1 MKYLIYLTIISNTLL
16 SLSRC
21 SLPTVKN
28 TPPTVVVVQ
37 SNIDG
42 QGTALSLEFHKGKAH
57 NHPSFAIWLE
67 DLQGNFIQTLFATR
81 YVATGIYGYG
91 ELESGKW
98 KPEPGR
104 AVRPATLPYWLHKR
118 GQPTGRIP
126 DLPTPE
132 NPLPD
137 ALTSATPT
145 ANFRLHT
152 RADRALPRQFRVLM
166 EINQPW
172 DSNHYWT
179 NNKFP
184 EDYNYLT
191 SLQPA
196 VVYAVTIDLDSELD
210 EYYLNPIGH
219 SHWSGKNGLLY
230 TNLSTLTTALQIADQ
245 IIVRLERR
253 VP

>member
-1 MKYLIYLTIISNTLL
+1 MKPIQLLFSLSSTLLIISGCT
-16 SLSRC
+16 
-21 SLPTVKN
+21 LPTVKD
-28 TPPTVVVVQ
+28 TSPSFTIIQ
-37 SNIDG
+37 SNLDQ
-42 QGTALSLEFHKGKAH
+42 QGTSITIEFHKGKAH
-57 NHPSFAIWLE
+57 NHPSLAIWLE

-91 ELESGKW
+91 ELASGKW

-104 AVRPATLPYWLHKR
+104 AVRPASLPYWLHKR
-118 GQPTGRIP
+118 GQQTGRIP

-145 ANFRLHT
+145 GNFRLNT
-152 RADRALPRQFRVLM
+152 RADRTLPRQFRLLM

-184 EDYNYLT
+184 DDYNYNT

-196 VVYAVTIDLDSELD
+196 VVYAATIDLDSEID
-210 EYYLNPIGH
+210 EYHLNPIGH

-230 TNLSTLTTALQIADQ
+230 TNLTTLTTALQIADR
-245 IIVRLERR
+245 IIVRVERQ